1 MQCEK
6 CKTEMVAITKKDSVS
21 ALGIIGVIIFLVG
34 LGSAFANILVGLII
48 MALGIFVGMAK
59 RGEKLTMT
67 CPSCGNK
74 TNPVSIS

>member
-21 ALGIIGVIIFLVG
+21 ALGIVGVLIFLVG
-34 LGSAFANILVGLII
+34 LASAFANIFVGLAI

-67 CPSCGNK
+67 CPKCGFR
-74 TNPVSIS
+74 TTPVSL